1 MERFYSV
8 LLGLFASVALALAA
22 SGIYGVF
29 AYWVSQRQREMG
41 LRIALGASPGEI
53 VRLILSR
60 GLAVAVPG
68 LTAGVVAALMLARAL
83 SGTFRGIDTV
93 DPIVLATAAAV
104 LATVAMTACL
114 VPARQAA
121 RVQPTVALRSE

>member
-1 MERFYSV
+1 
-8 LLGLFASVALALAA
+8 
-22 SGIYGVF
+22 
-29 AYWVSQRQREMG
+29 MG
-41 LRIALGASPGEI
+41 LRIALGASPVEI

-68 LTAGVVAALMLARAL
+68 LAVGVVAALMLARAL
-83 SGTFRGIDTV
+83 SGTFRAIDTV